1 MYVKVII
8 IRIYDLKQKRFITVD
23 ESEIVSKHTIG
34 NLRLTL
40 DFIIGKP
47 GSSNVGSTVTLSNF
61 IDMIPNKGYGAGLS
75 KLPSNYFTNDDKVEA
90 YFSDAGLV
98 AYNLETFRIYFYF
111 DVKII
116 KEIDKIPYHIEMIGD
131 SCELIIY
138 YNIISP

>member
-8 IRIYDLKQKRFITVD
+8 MRIYDLKQKKFITVD
-23 ESEIVSKHTIG
+23 DSKIVSKNTVG
-34 NLRLTL
+34 DLGLTL

-75 KLPSNYFTNDDKVEA
+75 KLPSNYYTNDDKVES

-111 DVKII
+111 DFKII
-116 KEIDKIPYHIEMIGD
+116 EEIDKIPYHIEMIGD

-138 YNIISP
+138 KL